1 MISRARLFGLL
12 GGLCLGACASAS
24 VAPAPSSQSYADHLV
39 GRLANL
45 RQDHEAAADRYFSAL
60 ARDPGNETLLEGAA
74 SASLAAGDIDGARRA
89 ARIAPRDGAP
99 PTIELIRAA
108 DALAGGRAQQAGAA
122 LDRVAGRSSQGLM
135 VRVMRVWT
143 ESGAGVDRAIA
154 DLAPYSAIR
163 PYGALFAY
171 QQALAFDFA
180 GRNEEALSRYAEA
193 SVGGMFLPPAIER
206 HADLLARTGAR
217 EDARALLTTEANRSN
232 PALLAAAARSSNG
245 GALASATLTPARGAA
260 IGLYGLAAL
269 FAEENDPATALE
281 ALTLSLML
289 DPQFDAARLLFAQT
303 QADQQQPDIANRA
316 LARVPPTSPYAAS
329 ARVQQAWILFDAG
342 REEEALTL
350 VQSAVAG
357 GDLRARRTLADMYRN
372 QRRFSE
378 AEAIYSD
385 MIADQPSEW
394 RLYFARGAARDQL
407 DRWPEAEADFRRAL
421 ELSPEQPDVMNYLA
435 YTWVDR
441 GENIDQ
447 ALPML
452 RRAVELRPASGA
464 IVDSLGW
471 AYYRLGDY
479 NQALLYLERAV
490 ELRPADAILND
501 HLGDVYWR
509 LGRRIEARF
518 QWRRALTLEPE
529 NPAALQAKIDNGLEE
544 APSPA
549 RSANR

>member
-1 MISRARLFGLL
+1 MIRRARLVGLL

-24 VAPAPSSQSYADHLV
+24 VAPAPSAQRYADHLV

-45 RQDHEAAADRYFSAL
+45 RQDHEAAADRYFRAL

-89 ARIAPRDGAP
+89 ARMAPRNGAP

-108 DALAGGRAQQAGAA
+108 DALAGARAQQAGAA

-135 VRVMRVWT
+135 VRVMRVWA
-143 ESGAGVDRAIA
+143 ESGPGVDAAIA

-171 QQALAFDFA
+171 QQALALDYA

-193 SVGGMFLPPAIER
+193 SVGGMFLPPAVER

-217 EDARALLTTEANRSN
+217 EDARALLTTDANRSN
-232 PALLAAAARSSNG
+232 PALVAAAARSD
-245 GALASATLTPARGAA
+245 GAGSIASATLTPARGAA

-303 QADQQQPDIANRA
+303 QADQQQPDIATRM
-316 LARVPPTSPYAAS
+316 LARVPASSPYAAS

-342 REEEALTL
+342 REGEALTL
-350 VQSAVAG
+350 MQGVVAS

-394 RLYFARGAARDQL
+394 RLYFARGAARDRL

-441 GENIDQ
+441 GENIDR

-464 IVDSLGW
+464 IIDSLGW

-490 ELRPADAILND
+490 ELQPADAVLND

-518 QWRRALTLEPE
+518 QWRRALSLEPE
-529 NPAALQAKIDNGLEE
+529 DAAALQAKIDNGLEDE
-544 APSPA
+544 QPPA

>member
-1 MISRARLFGLL
+1 
-12 GGLCLGACASAS
+12 
-24 VAPAPSSQSYADHLV
+24 
-39 GRLANL
+39 
-45 RQDHEAAADRYFSAL
+45 
-60 ARDPGNETLLEGAA
+60 
-74 SASLAAGDIDGARRA
+74 
-89 ARIAPRDGAP
+89 
-99 PTIELIRAA
+99 
-108 DALAGGRAQQAGAA
+108 
-122 LDRVAGRSSQGLM
+122 M

-232 PALLAAAARSSNG
+232 PALVAAAARSTNG
-245 GALASATLTPARGAA
+245 GALASTTLTPARGAA

-289 DPQFDAARLLFAQT
+289 DPQFDASRLLFAQT

-316 LARVPPTSPYAAS
+316 LARVPPSSPYAAS

-342 REEEALTL
+342 REEEALAL
-350 VQSAVAG
+350 VQSVVAG

-441 GENIDQ
+441 GEHIDQ

-471 AYYRLGDY
+471 AHYRLGDY

-529 NPAALQAKIDNGLEE
+529 DPAALQAKIENGLEE
-544 APSPA
+544 APPPS